1 MMLITNRAIIAKVI
15 TTKNLQ
21 YFFHFICSKYFRFAK
36 FGYFRMC
43 YYDEITQQQVWM
55 EWGVFVERVTVSI
68 ASEDH
73 LVLEC
78 LKL

>member
-1 MMLITNRAIIAKVI
+1 MFKV
-15 TTKNLQ
+15 
-21 YFFHFICSKYFRFAK
+21 FRFAK